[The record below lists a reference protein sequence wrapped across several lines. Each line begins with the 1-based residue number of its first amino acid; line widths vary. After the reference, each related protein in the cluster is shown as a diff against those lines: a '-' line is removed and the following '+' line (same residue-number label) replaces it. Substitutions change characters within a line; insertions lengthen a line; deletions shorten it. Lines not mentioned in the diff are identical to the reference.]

1 MTLTKRISF
10 APKNPLLFDDF
21 FTRDL
26 FDWGFK
32 NHSTTNTT
40 LPSVNIVESNDG
52 FTVRMAAPGMRKK
65 DFNIELDNEIL
76 TISSHREDSN
86 KLKDDEHYSRME
98 FSYQSFRRSFHLP
111 KSVVDD
117 RKIVAKY
124 EDGILNILIPKKE
137 EAKTLPPRQIIIS

>member
-1 MTLTKRISF
+1 MTLIKRSSLV
-10 APKNPLLFDDF
+10 PRNPLLFDDF

-32 NHSTTNTT
+32 NHSSTDTT

-52 FTVRMAAPGMRKK
+52 FTVRMAAPGMKK
-65 DFNIELDNEIL
+65 EDFSIELDNEML
-76 TISSHREDSN
+76 TITSERKESN
-86 KLKDDEHYSRME
+86 ELQAGEQYTRRE

-117 RKIVAKY
+117 RKIQARY
-124 EDGILNILIPKKE
+124 ENGILDVLIPKKE
-137 EAKTLPPRQIIIS
+137 EAKTLPPRQITVS